1 MHSLRP
7 ALPVSR
13 AECLGAGLG
22 AAGVLP
28 YLFATMAF
36 ASHIPGR
43 AATPS
48 SALLLAPAGSLDAAA
63 QVFEAGADAV
73 YVGLKGWSRGG
84 AKNEL
89 TDGEVRLCAKLAGEV
104 GRRVHL
110 AVNVIPTQ
118 RKRRELLRQVGDLIG
133 AGVSTAITNDL
144 GFVRQLRQ
152 AFSSFP
158 ITVSVGC
165 AAVNREDAR
174 FYEELGAT
182 SVVFPGYLNP
192 QEIAAIKARSSIG
205 VEAMLHM
212 VDEFNQLGRCW
223 MPSYIN
229 FAAAERRGEGER
241 LNGSVKR
248 GGTGACFRICQRPWT
263 VMKDSQAVDH
273 RLLPSRQIS
282 RINDLPEFLD
292 AGLDVIKIQ
301 GRSLAP
307 HMVGAVVAAYRS
319 AINAWKMGK
328 RAGWATAPELPP
340 MWTVQG
346 R

>member
-1 MHSLRP
+1 
-7 ALPVSR
+7 
-13 AECLGAGLG
+13 
-22 AAGVLP
+22 
-28 YLFATMAF
+28 MAF
-36 ASHIPGR
+36 VSHTPGGV
-43 AATPS
+43 AAAPS
-48 SALLLAPAGSLDAAA
+48 AILLAPAGSLEAAA
-63 QVFEAGADAV
+63 QAFEAGADAV

-89 TDGEVRLCAKLAGEV
+89 TADEVRLCVKLAGEI

-110 AVNVIPTQ
+110 AVNLIPAQ
-118 RKRRELLRQVGDLIG
+118 RKRRELLRQLGDLID
-133 AGVSTAITNDL
+133 AGVSAAIVNDL
-144 GFVRQLRQ
+144 GFLRQLRYLIP
-152 AFSSFP
+152 SLP

-165 AAVNREDAR
+165 GALNREDAL
-174 FYEELGAT
+174 FYQELGAT

-212 VDEFNQLGRCW
+212 VEEFNQLGKCW
-223 MPSYIN
+223 MPSFVN
-229 FAAAERRGEGER
+229 FAAAERGGEGER

-263 VMKDSQAVDH
+263 VMKDSQPVDH

-292 AGLDVIKIQ
+292 AGLDVVKIQ

-307 HMVGAVVAAYRS
+307 HMVGEVVAAYRS
-319 AINAWKMGK
+319 AISAWKMGK
-328 RAGWATAPELPP
+328 RAGRATAPGLPP